1 MKHSWKVVALLL
13 GSSLSIGCGE
23 AAKPWDKVYP
33 VKGSVKF
40 DGKPVVGAQV
50 VLFPVDSKVPEAIR
64 PTATTG
70 PDGTFEVGTHD
81 AKDGAPAGEY
91 KVAIVWHPL
100 VPTEGGPVRGDNA
113 LPPKYSAPATSDLT
127 ASVKPEASGVTLAS
141 FELKK

>member
-1 MKHSWKVVALLL
+1 MKHSWKLTTLLMAA
-13 GSSLSIGCGE
+13 SLSVGCGGG
-23 AAKPWDKVYP
+23 AKPWETVYP

-40 DGKPVVGAQV
+40 DGKPVIGAQV
-50 VLFPVDSKVPEAIR
+50 VLFPVDTKVPEEIR

-100 VPTEGGPVRGDNA
+100 VPTESGPVRGDNK
-113 LPPKYSAPATSDLT
+113 LPPKYAAPNTSDLT
-127 ASVKPEASGVTLAS
+127 ASVKPEATGVTLTS